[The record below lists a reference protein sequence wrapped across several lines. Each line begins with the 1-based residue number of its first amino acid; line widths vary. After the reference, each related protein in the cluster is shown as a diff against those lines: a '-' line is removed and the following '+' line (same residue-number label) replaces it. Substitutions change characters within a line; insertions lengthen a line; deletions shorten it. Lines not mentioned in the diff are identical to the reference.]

1 MAALVCHSGAG
12 KQGRLIEHLLLY
24 TLTLVFQFNCQ
35 STNIPLENE
44 THSTIYHEHST
55 KNLFQLKLMKTAY
68 GVLCSI
74 QTKTEC
80 VFQLKALYMRT
91 HVYFLEVRV
100 AKNKLVSS
108 SYKYSSKYY

>member
-1 MAALVCHSGAG
+1 
-12 KQGRLIEHLLLY
+12 
-24 TLTLVFQFNCQ
+24 
-35 STNIPLENE
+35 
-44 THSTIYHEHST
+44 
-55 KNLFQLKLMKTAY
+55 MKTAY